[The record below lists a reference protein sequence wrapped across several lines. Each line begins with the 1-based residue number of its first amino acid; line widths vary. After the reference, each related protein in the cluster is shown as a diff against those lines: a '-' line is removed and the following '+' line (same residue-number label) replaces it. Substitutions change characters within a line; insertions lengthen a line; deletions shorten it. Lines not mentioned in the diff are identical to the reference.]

1 MNNNVLDKD
10 ITDFNRHIKFLS
22 RVYITKN
29 KNTFNEEKTV
39 RDSKRLDMLIS
50 SYPTVVFEYMGPVLV
65 KYANLIN
72 DEKWDELMEQD
83 FNDEKSQVEE
93 NYREELDSCIIFVK
107 QLYNLC
113 TTKEKEKIG
122 ESIQNMLSSYCQYVI
137 NTRKTQ

>member
-50 SYPTVVFEYMGPVLV
+50 SYPTVIFEYMGPVLV

-93 NYREELDSCIIFVK
+93 NYKEELDSCIIFVK

>member
-1 MNNNVLDKD
+1 M
-10 ITDFNRHIKFLS
+10 
-22 RVYITKN
+22 YITKN